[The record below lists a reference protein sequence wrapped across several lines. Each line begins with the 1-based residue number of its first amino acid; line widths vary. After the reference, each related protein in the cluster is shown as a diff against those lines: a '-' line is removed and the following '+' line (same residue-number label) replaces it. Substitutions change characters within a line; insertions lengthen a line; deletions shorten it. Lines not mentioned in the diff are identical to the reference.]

1 MQVPFFDWKSLYLE
15 KEEEFSKIISKTL
28 KKGAFILQADVS
40 DFESKLREF
49 LNVKHVVAVADGT
62 NAILLGLRASGVG
75 QEDEVILPSHSFI
88 AAAQSIYHS
97 GARPVPV
104 EMSEDD
110 WLVST
115 KAIEA
120 AITKRTVGIMPVHV
134 NGRCCQMDKILDIAR
149 RYKLKVFED
158 SAQAMGAKY
167 DGLCAGTIGDWGT
180 YSFYPSKTLGS
191 FGDAGALVTNCDE
204 IYEKV
209 LAMRNHGADKNK
221 MIPLDTNIWGTNCR
235 LDNLQAS
242 ILSFKMEYYTDVIDR
257 RRRIA
262 QTYHE
267 TLKKY
272 KDVRLPPPPNVI
284 GKNFDIFQNYEF
296 CTTKRD
302 DLRKFLGDNGV
313 GTIVQWGGFGIHML
327 ENLGMKANLPVT
339 DKFFKE
345 SLLLPLNHVMTDQQ
359 IEFVCQLLDKFFSG
373 DEYG

>member
-1 MQVPFFDWKSLYLE
+1 MQVPFFDWKSLYSE
-15 KEEEFSKIISKTL
+15 KEEEFSKIISTTL
-28 KKGAFILQADVS
+28 QKGAFILQSDVS
-40 DFESKLREF
+40 DFENKLRDF
-49 LNVKHVVAVADGT
+49 LSVKHVVAVADGT

-88 AAAQSIYHS
+88 AAAQSIYHA

-167 DGLCAGTIGDWGT
+167 NGLCAGTIGDWGT

-204 IYEKV
+204 IYENV

-235 LDNLQAS
+235 LDNLQAA

-284 GKNFDIFQNYEF
+284 ICVEELTSSETRILKQI
-296 CTTKRD
+296 
-302 DLRKFLGDNGV
+302 L
-313 GTIVQWGGFGIHML
+313 IS
-327 ENLGMKANLPVT
+327 PV
-339 DKFFKE
+339 KSRLFELK
-345 SLLLPLNHVMTDQQ
+345 LL
-359 IEFVCQLLDKFFSG
+359 I
-373 DEYG
+373 

>member
-1 MQVPFFDWKSLYLE
+1 M
-15 KEEEFSKIISKTL
+15 
-28 KKGAFILQADVS
+28 
-40 DFESKLREF
+40 
-49 LNVKHVVAVADGT
+49 
-62 NAILLGLRASGVG
+62 
-75 QEDEVILPSHSFI
+75 
-88 AAAQSIYHS
+88 
-97 GARPVPV
+97 
-104 EMSEDD
+104 
-110 WLVST
+110 
-115 KAIEA
+115 
-120 AITKRTVGIMPVHV
+120 
-134 NGRCCQMDKILDIAR
+134 
-149 RYKLKVFED
+149 
-158 SAQAMGAKY
+158 
-167 DGLCAGTIGDWGT
+167 
-180 YSFYPSKTLGS
+180 
-191 FGDAGALVTNCDE
+191 TNCDE

-235 LDNLQAS
+235 LDNLQAA

-327 ENLGMKANLPVT
+327 ENLSMKANLPVT

-373 DEYG
+373 VEYG